1 MQGVYGRFPVI
12 SISLKG
18 GQQGLPDGDILHLVI
33 PKQEVRKIFTKQ
45 ITDWFQDTARK
56 DGAALNAFC
65 EVFENGDAVKVE
77 KQFDFYLRKS
87 IIIRE
92 SYVKKDRK
100 INFYH
105 RILLGALGFKGNWN
119 V

>member
-1 MQGVYGRFPVI
+1 M
-12 SISLKG
+12 
-18 GQQGLPDGDILHLVI
+18 
-33 PKQEVRKIFTKQ
+33 
-45 ITDWFQDTARK
+45 
-56 DGAALNAFC
+56 
-65 EVFENGDAVKVE
+65 FENGDAVKVE
-77 KQFDFYLRKS
+77 KQFNFYLKKS

-119 V
+119 VWSNRESGEGDSDILVEIKDKDMEIVVELIYSDEGNLETGCSFLIYNKRHEIG